1 MKFSIKDFFSKF
13 DQVRSFLRITLH
25 LLKKSLMENFIFCA
39 VFKEKLD
46 PPFPSK
52 KLGSAYGVSFVERFA
67 EKKWI
72 VKNYSCPKNCN
83 YAKLPL
89 CNLEIFRWN
98 QICLQ
103 RQMAVIL
110 QKVLLHLVKPFN
122 APVYSCGSIIHR
134 GDSWQMLC
142 RKE

>member
-1 MKFSIKDFFSKF
+1 MKFS
-13 DQVRSFLRITLH
+13 LRISLVNLT
-25 LLKKSLMENFIFCA
+25 KSAVSADYGTFTEKILCA

-46 PPFPSK
+46 PPFPST
-52 KLGSAYGVSFVERFA
+52 KLGSTYYVSFVERFA
-67 EKKWI
+67 EKWI
-72 VKNYSCPKNCN
+72 VKNYSCPKNYN

-89 CNLEIFRWN
+89 CNLEIFRSN
-98 QICLQ
+98 KICFQ
-103 RQMAVIL
+103 RQMAIIL

-122 APVYSCGSIIHR
+122 AAVYLCGSIIHR